1 MLLISLLLVV
11 AAALM
16 ALALWWHFE
25 EKRPPRRAARV
36 RDPKRRIDD
45 YHCVE
50 LRYRRDACDAV
61 KRIGGK
67 RFLPG
72 EAPEI
77 PLPGCDA
84 AKCSC
89 RYVHH
94 ADRRNSDRRNPLP
107 LQASPPPASGD
118 RRTKR
123 DRRRPAKSPFSP
135 KPGR

>member
-1 MLLISLLLVV
+1 MIALVLIAV
-11 AAALM
+11 AILI
-16 ALALWWHFE
+16 ALALWW
-25 EKRPPRRAARV
+25 RPGGKPQHPPAARV
-36 RDPKRRIDD
+36 RDLKRPLDN

-50 LRYRRDACDAV
+50 LRHRSDACDVV
-61 KRIGGK
+61 KRIGAK

-94 ADRRNSDRRNPLP
+94 ADRRHADRRNPV
-107 LQASPPPASGD
+107 AYHPPASAGGD

-123 DRRRPAKSPFSP
+123 DRRKPAKTPFRP
-135 KPGR
+135 KIG